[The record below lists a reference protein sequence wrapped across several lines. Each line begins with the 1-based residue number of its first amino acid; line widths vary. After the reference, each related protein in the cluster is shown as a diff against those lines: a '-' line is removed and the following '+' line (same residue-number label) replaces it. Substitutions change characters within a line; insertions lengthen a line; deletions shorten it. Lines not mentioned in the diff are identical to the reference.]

1 MKNGEAPNLS
11 PTHLATYKPGP
22 YCATCGS
29 IKVIRQRGA
38 MLYRCKTMGKGR
50 HQSAGRGHESRF
62 PVWLGYACRRPEEL

>member
-38 MLYRCKTMGKGR
+38 MLYRCKTMGKDF
-50 HQSAGRGHESRF
+50 SPFEDNSLWACKDPPAGKRVAMNRM
-62 PVWLGYACRRPEEL
+62 P